1 MSRENDL
8 MRLTISPDDDDVGYV
23 TLPGHPGPGV
33 PGAVKRS
40 IRLRT
45 LLDYI
50 GPDVIL
56 DLDSE
61 GKLIG
66 VEFVG

>member
-1 MSRENDL
+1 MSRENDRI
-8 MRLTISPDDDDVGYV
+8 RLTVSPDDSDVGYV
-23 TLPGHPGPGV
+23 ALPGHPGPGV
-33 PGAVKRS
+33 PGAVKRTV
-40 IRLRT
+40 RLRT
-45 LLDYI
+45 LLDYV
-50 GPDVIL
+50 GPDVNL

>member
-1 MSRENDL
+1 MPRENNQ
-8 MRLTISPDDDDVGYV
+8 MRLTVSPDDNDVGYV
-23 TLPGHPGPGV
+23 TLPAHPGPGV
-33 PGAVKRS
+33 PGAVKRT

-45 LLDYI
+45 LLDYA
-50 GPDVIL
+50 GPDLNL

-61 GKLIG
+61 GNLIG